1 MIDDRR
7 GAGLR
12 EWDVQVVT
20 CAELPEPDADMAPLM
35 AALEVAGLRARQVV
49 WDDATVD
56 WGESSL
62 TVIRSTWDYHR
73 RRDAF
78 VAWAQAV
85 GERSQLLNPAQVVL
99 WNTHKRYLLTLALR
113 GVAAVPTAMI
123 ERGSCLKA
131 GEICEDQGWRKI
143 VVKPA
148 VSAGSYQTH
157 VMEAGAI
164 DEEVVGALVAAEDVL
179 VQPYI
184 ESVDTY
190 GERSL
195 IFIDGELTHSV
206 RKSPRFAGE
215 DESVSGPHPIDAAE
229 REVGERALKAVGGEG
244 LLYARVDLVRGADGA
259 PMVAELEL
267 VEPSLFF
274 KYSPEA
280 LQRYVEGVKRRLG

>member
-1 MIDDRR
+1 M
-7 GAGLR
+7 
-12 EWDVQVVT
+12 QVVT

-78 VAWAQAV
+78 VAWAQAA
-85 GERSQLLNPAQVVL
+85 GERSALHNPAAVVT
-99 WNTHKRYLLTLALR
+99 WNTDKRYLLTLALR

-123 ERGSCLKA
+123 EQGSCLKVR
-131 GEICEDQGWRKI
+131 EICEDQGWRKI

-195 IFIDGELTHSV
+195 IFIDGKLTHSV
-206 RKSPRFAGE
+206 RKSPRFAGD
-215 DESVSGPHPIDAAE
+215 DESVSGPHPIDEAE
-229 REVGERALKAVGGEG
+229 REVGERALRAVGGEG
-244 LLYARVDLVRGADGA
+244 LLYARVDLVRGAGGA

-274 KYSPEA
+274 NLCPEA
-280 LQRYVEGVKRRLG
+280 LERYVAGVKRRLG

>member
-1 MIDDRR
+1 MIDNRR

-12 EWDVQVVT
+12 SWDVQVVT
-20 CAELPEPDADMAPLM
+20 CAQLPEPDEDMAPLM
-35 AALEVAGLRARQVV
+35 EALKQAGLRARRVV
-49 WDDATVD
+49 WDDASVD

-78 VAWAQAV
+78 VAWAQAA
-85 GERSQLLNPAQVVL
+85 GERSELLNPAEVVA

-123 ERGSCLKA
+123 ERGSCLKV
-131 GEICEDQGWRKI
+131 GELCEDQGWEKI

-164 DEEVVGALVAAEDVL
+164 DEDVVAALVAAEDVL
-179 VQPYI
+179 VQPYVA
-184 ESVDTY
+184 SVDDY

-206 RKSPRFAGE
+206 RKAPRFAGE
-215 DESVSGPHPIDAAE
+215 DESVSGPHPVDAAE
-229 REVGERALKAVGGEG
+229 RELGERALKAVGGEG
-244 LLYARVDLVRGADGA
+244 LLYARVDLVRGVDGA

-274 KYSPEA
+274 NLCPAA
-280 LQRYVEGVKRRLG
+280 LERYVAGVKRRLG

>member
-7 GAGLR
+7 GAGVR
-12 EWDVQVVT
+12 RWDVQLVR
-20 CAELPEPDADMAPLM
+20 CARLPEPDADMAPLM
-35 AALEVAGLRARQVV
+35 VALETGGLRAREVV
-49 WDDATVD
+49 WDDPSVD

-73 RRDAF
+73 RRQAF
-78 VAWAQAV
+78 VAWAQAA
-85 GERSQLLNPAQVVL
+85 GELSGLHNSASVVA
-99 WNTHKRYLLTLALR
+99 WNTHKSYLLSLALR

-123 ERGSCLKA
+123 EQGSCL
-131 GEICEDQGWRKI
+131 GVQDICDDQGWSKI

-157 VMEAGAI
+157 VMEAGEI
-164 DEEVVGALVAAEDVL
+164 DEDVVGALVVAEDVL
-179 VQPYI
+179 VQPYV

-206 RKSPRFAGE
+206 RKSPRFSGE
-215 DESVSGPHPIDAAE
+215 DESVSGPHPVEEAE
-229 REVGERALKAVGGEG
+229 RELGERALRAVGGEG
-244 LLYARVDLVRGADGA
+244 LLYARVDLVRGGDGA

-267 VEPSLFF
+267 VEPSLFLGM
-274 KYSPEA
+274 SERA
-280 LQRYVEGVKRRLG
+280 LGRFVEGVKRRLG